1 MFAAE
6 VLGNHYRKQAMS
18 DNDRLEANLKREVS
32 AFKSSQ
38 HKSNSRLG
46 MSNRTVAQTNYVG
59 WALAWY
65 LQRNCARC
73 TSVFQGLEGVIL
85 AQVKIG
91 WYQIEENWLSDG
103 TVDVA
108 ISDRRT
114 NELVAFQIDNLEDY
128 DKVIQFL
135 DTNRQIGVLSQLNVA
150 NGN

>member
-1 MFAAE
+1 M
-6 VLGNHYRKQAMS
+6 
-18 DNDRLEANLKREVS
+18 
-32 AFKSSQ
+32 
-38 HKSNSRLG
+38 
-46 MSNRTVAQTNYVG
+46 
-59 WALAWY
+59 
-65 LQRNCARC
+65 
-73 TSVFQGLEGVIL
+73 

-135 DTNRQIGVLSQLNVA
+135 DQNRQIGVLSRLNVA